1 MYHNDQIIITQPD
14 LLRLGHL
21 LAHYLP
27 TWPYL
32 RTLERRLADARVVP
46 PDAVP
51 PDVITM
57 GTRFSFTDRRTGV
70 AETYRLVYP
79 DEADLERGRLSVF
92 APIGTAVLGR
102 AVGRALWWKVPYGL
116 RFITI
121 DRVLFQPEADG
132 PDDGARSDDQANDVP
147 IVGDRR
153 ARA

>member
-1 MYHNDQIIITQPD
+1 MYHNDPIIITQPD
-14 LLRLGHL
+14 CLRLAHL

-46 PDAVP
+46 SAAVP
-51 PDVITM
+51 PDVITL

-70 AETYRLVYP
+70 SETYRLVYP
-79 DEADLERGRLSVF
+79 DEADLNRGRLSVF

-102 AVGRALWWKVPYGL
+102 PAGRTLWWKVPYGL

-121 DRVLFQPEADG
+121 DRILFQPEADG
-132 PDDGARSDDQANDVP
+132 HDEPPARDIAP
-147 IVGDRR
+147 APER
-153 ARA
+153 ASSHL